1 MKKDWIAP
9 SRTALLLIDMQV
21 DFAATNG
28 ASAKQ
33 GHDMAAAQAAVAQAT
48 VLADAARAAGVRCI
62 FVRLLTQPNGETPFL
77 KEWQARRGQSDDMP
91 LCQEGTRGAEFV
103 GPMPRPGEDVISK
116 TRYGAFTDTNLAGL
130 LRGHG
135 IDTLVLAG
143 LTTECCIDTTARDAF
158 ERDFHVVIA
167 TDAVAAYE
175 PLLHTAALR
184 ALEINLVT
192 LADCATIQASWK

>member
-1 MKKDWIAP
+1 MKSEWVVP
-9 SRTALLLIDMQV
+9 GRTALLLIDMQV
-21 DFAATNG
+21 DFASEAG
-28 ASAKQ
+28 GS
-33 GHDMAAAQAAVAQAT
+33 GSHDLTDARRAIVQAGR
-48 VLADAARAAGVRCI
+48 LADAARAAGVPCV
-62 FVRLLTQPNGETPFL
+62 FVRLVTRAGEETPIL
-77 KEWQARRGQSDDMP
+77 REWQARRGQGDDPP
-91 LCQEGTRGAEFV
+91 LCREGTPGAAFV
-103 GPMPRPGEDVISK
+103 GPQPEPGEIVISK
-116 TRYGAFTDTNLAGL
+116 SRYSAFTGTDLAGQ
-130 LRGHG
+130 LRARG
-135 IDTLVLAG
+135 IDTLVLTG